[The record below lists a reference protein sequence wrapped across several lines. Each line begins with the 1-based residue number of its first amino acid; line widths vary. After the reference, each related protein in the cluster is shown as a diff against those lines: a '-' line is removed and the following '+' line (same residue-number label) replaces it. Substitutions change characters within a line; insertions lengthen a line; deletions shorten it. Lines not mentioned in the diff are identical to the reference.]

1 MYFALI
7 ICAISATVA
16 ALNITREPNRT
27 YSNVDIA
34 GIDYIAI
41 DILDYWD

>member
-1 MYFALI
+1 MYFTFI

-16 ALNITREPNRT
+16 AYNITTDPIRT
-27 YSNVDIA
+27 SSNLDIA

-41 DILDYWD
+41 DVLDYWD